1 MKQRF
6 MAGRSL
12 ADLRRRIA
20 SLEGRSTVTA
30 PGIAPLRLAPVDGS
44 GAALPG
50 DGLPLDEQSFGGLPS
65 GGLARGALHEVVADE
80 TRQGAVAAGF
90 TLALVAQLARERSGA
105 VMWVVDGATLAEVG
119 PLHGDG
125 LHQMGIDPAR
135 MLVVKT
141 RSPEDTL
148 WALEEGAGCR
158 GLVSVVGEFQRAPKA
173 LDLTATRRLALR
185 ARAGGVSAF
194 VLRHGQGQGLGHG
207 LASHVPASA
216 AVTRWRLEAAPSGH
230 LENFS
235 GGVGRPTWRAR
246 LERNRQGRT
255 GTFDL
260 EWNHDKRIFQPAA
273 HRQPVAAE
281 AGERPDRA
289 SATGQVV
296 ALRRSS

>member
-1 MKQRF
+1 M
-6 MAGRSL
+6 
-12 ADLRRRIA
+12 
-20 SLEGRSTVTA
+20 
-30 PGIAPLRLAPVDGS
+30 
-44 GAALPG
+44 PG
-50 DGLPLDEQSFGGLPS
+50 DGLPLDGQSFGGLPS

-125 LHQMGIDPAR
+125 LHQMGIDPGR
-135 MLVVKT
+135 VLVVKT
-141 RSPEDTL
+141 RSAEDTL

-194 VLRHGQGQGLGHG
+194 VLRHG

-216 AVTRWRLEAAPSGH
+216 AVTRWRLEAAPSAG
-230 LENFS
+230 LESFS

-260 EWNHDKRIFQPAA
+260 EWNHDKRTFQPAA
-273 HRQPVAAE
+273 YRQPVAAE
-281 AGERPDRA
+281 TGERPDRA
-289 SATGQVV
+289 AATGQVV
-296 ALRRSS
+296 ALHRSS